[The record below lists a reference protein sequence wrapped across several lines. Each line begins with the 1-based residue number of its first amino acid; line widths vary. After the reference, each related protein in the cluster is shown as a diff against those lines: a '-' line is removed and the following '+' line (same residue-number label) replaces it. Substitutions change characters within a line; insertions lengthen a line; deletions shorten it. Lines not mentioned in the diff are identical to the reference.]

1 MSILLVED
9 DLDLAATVTEYLNDS
24 GFIVDH
30 AFHGESALNLASQR
44 EYDIIILDVMLP
56 RLNGFEV
63 CQRLRNEQVYQ
74 GPILF
79 LTAMDTLDFKIQ
91 GFNSG
96 CDDYLVKPFELP
108 ELECRLHALSKR
120 GRRMDSRNIIFGE
133 LVINAGEKRVFRNDQ
148 EIALNKN
155 QFNLLCE
162 LVKQA
167 PNPVSRESLS
177 QIIWQDEEP
186 DSDSLRSHIYRLR
199 NLIDKPFDFN
209 MIETVHRIG
218 LRIRDHV

>member
-9 DLDLAATVTEYLNDS
+9 DFDLAITVTEYLNSS

-30 AFHGESALNLASQR
+30 AFHGESALTLAQQR
-44 EYDIIILDVMLP
+44 TYDIIILDVMLP

-63 CQRLRNEQVYQ
+63 CQRLRDNHSYQ

-79 LTAMDTLDFKIQ
+79 LTAMDTLDNKIQ

-120 GRRMDSRNIIFGE
+120 GRRIDNNTISFGE
-133 LVINAGEKRVFRNDQ
+133 LLINFGEKRVLRGEQ
-148 EIALNKN
+148 EITLNKN
-155 QFNLLCE
+155 QFNILCE

-167 PNPVSRESLS
+167 PNPVTRERLS

-199 NLIDKPFDFN
+199 NLIDKPFSFN

-218 LRIRDHV
+218 LRIRDNV